1 MRSDQD
7 RLRRAKL
14 IERIRLVEQRKA
26 AGEAFRAEAV
36 RHKLEQLSERTRS
49 LAQLYNLRDKS
60 ELADDL
66 RGASVLGNHLH
77 ELGNTAAR
85 QADEA
90 RQEAEGK
97 MTDLMAAEQRRQ
109 KAEDSRRALH
119 NAVIERLGRPE
130 TTPVRKTGT
139 HLE

>member
-14 IERIRLVEQRKA
+14 IERIRMVEQRKA
-26 AGEAFRAEAV
+26 AGEAFHAEAV

-77 ELGNTAAR
+77 ELGSTAAR
-85 QADEA
+85 QANEA
-90 RQEAEGK
+90 RQAAEGK

-119 NAVIERLGRPE
+119 NAVMERLDRPE